1 MFLDKPQ
8 YLLFGSGVGNIHNLA
23 AQYIP
28 QEYLHYMKD
37 NIFVAKS
44 GYLRIISELGLLGM
58 FLFLNFN
65 FLLILSVYRSKIIKK
80 EYIFILIGI
89 MIISLFAYLSRS
101 YLLNIY
107 ILIVSLLYSTLKL
120 QKKEI
125 T

>member
-1 MFLDKPQ
+1 
-8 YLLFGSGVGNIHNLA
+8 
-23 AQYIP
+23 
-28 QEYLHYMKD
+28 MKD

-65 FLLILSVYRSKIIKK
+65 FLLILSVYRSKIIK

>member
-1 MFLDKPQ
+1 M
-8 YLLFGSGVGNIHNLA
+8 V
-23 AQYIP
+23 
-28 QEYLHYMKD
+28 
-37 NIFVAKS
+37 
-44 GYLRIISELGLLGM
+44 ISELGLLGM